1 MLILGPLKVKEP
13 VFVMKKLLRVLF
25 GRTLFLVLSLVI
37 QAIVLL
43 SFMLKLSDYLYVYY
57 GFSMIVAL
65 LFSAHIA
72 NLDISS
78 SVRMS
83 WIAVVFALPV
93 FGVLFYLFIDLQPTI
108 KLINKRIE
116 YLIKE
121 TKPYLVQKA
130 IFEKDSHLI
139 GLSNYM
145 NNYAGFPIYNNSDVK
160 YLKSGEEKYDELLIE
175 LKKAEKFIFL
185 EYFII
190 DEGKMWDSILEIL
203 KAKAKEG
210 VQVRLMYDGTCMF
223 SLLPHSYP
231 KQMEKFGIKCRVFS
245 PLRPALTTYQN
256 NRDHRKIVVVDGKVA
271 FTGGINLADE
281 YINEIKR
288 FGHWKDN
295 AVKIT
300 GEAVRSFT
308 IMFLQMWNI
317 GEKGSNE
324 YEKYLTE
331 EPVEGVKGYVMPYGD
346 HPFDEEYVGEYVYM
360 DILNKASRYVHIMTP
375 YLIPSNE
382 MVRCLENASK
392 RGVDVKIIMPYIT
405 DKPSAYYIARTF
417 YPKLIEKGIEIYEY
431 TPGFVHAK
439 TFVADD
445 KKAVVG
451 TINMDFRSLYQNL
464 ECAAYMEEV
473 EAIKDIEI
481 DYQETLKQCHK
492 MTLEECNKY
501 NPILKLIGKLLWIIS
516 PLM

>member
-1 MLILGPLKVKEP
+1 
-13 VFVMKKLLRVLF
+13 MKKLLRVLF
-25 GRTLFLVLSLVI
+25 GRTLFLILSLVI

-57 GFSMIVAL
+57 GFSMVVAL
-65 LFSAHIA
+65 FFGAHIA
-72 NLDISS
+72 NLDTSS

-83 WIAVVFALPV
+83 WIAIIFALPV
-93 FGVLFYLFIDLQPTI
+93 FGILFYLFIKLQPTVR
-108 KLINKRIE
+108 KINKRIDF
-116 YLIKE
+116 LIKE
-121 TKPYLVQKA
+121 TKAFLVQQD
-130 IFEKDSHLI
+130 IINEESHLV

-145 NNYAGFPIYNNSDVK
+145 NKYAGFPIYNNSDVK
-160 YLKSGEEKYDELLIE
+160 YLKSGEEKYKELLLE
-175 LKKAEKFIFL
+175 LKKAEKYIFL

-203 KAKAKEG
+203 KEKAKLG
-210 VQVRLMYDGTCMF
+210 VEVRLMYDGTCMF

-231 KQMEKFGIKCRVFS
+231 KQMEKFGIKCHIFS

-256 NRDHRKIVVVDGKVA
+256 NRDHRKILVIDGKVA
-271 FTGGINLADE
+271 FTGGVNLADE

-295 AVKIT
+295 AVKVT

-308 IMFLQMWNI
+308 IMFLQIWNI
-317 GEKGSNE
+317 GEKDRE
-324 YEKYLTE
+324 QYEKYLTE
-331 EPVEGVKGYVMPYGD
+331 QPALGSKGYVMPYGD

-360 DILNKASRYVHIMTP
+360 DIINKAKKYVHIMTP

-405 DKPSAYYIARTF
+405 DKPSAYFIART
-417 YPKLIEKGIEIYEY
+417 YYHKLIQNGIEVYEY

-439 TFVADD
+439 TFVSDD

-464 ECAAYMEEV
+464 ECAVYMEGVSTIE
-473 EAIKDIEI
+473 DIEK
-481 DYQETLKQCHK
+481 DYQETLEKCHM
-492 MTLEECNKY
+492 MTLEACDKY
-501 NPILKLIGKLLWIIS
+501 NPVFKLIGKLLWIIS

>member
-1 MLILGPLKVKEP
+1 
-13 VFVMKKLLRVLF
+13 MKKLLRVLF

-43 SFMLKLSDYLYVYY
+43 FFMLKLSDYLYVYY
-57 GFSMIVAL
+57 GFSVVAA
-65 LFSAHIA
+65 LFFGAHIA
-72 NLDISS
+72 NLDTSS

-83 WIAVVFALPV
+83 WIAIIFALPV
-93 FGVLFYLFIDLQPTI
+93 FGILFYLFVKLQPAVRMI
-108 KLINKRIE
+108 NRRMECLIE
-116 YLIKE
+116 E
-121 TKPYLVQKA
+121 TKPYLVQKD
-130 IFEKDSHLI
+130 IFDKTSHLK

-145 NNYAGFPIYNNSDVK
+145 NNCAGFPIYNNSEVK
-160 YLKSGEEKYDELLIE
+160 YLKSGEEKYKELLEE
-175 LKKAEKFIFL
+175 LRKAEKFIFL

-190 DEGKMWDSILEIL
+190 DEGKMWDSILEVL
-203 KAKAKEG
+203 KEKAKCG
-210 VQVRLMYDGTCMF
+210 VEVRLMYDGTCMF
-223 SLLPHSYP
+223 ALLPHSYP
-231 KQMEKFGIKCRVFS
+231 KQMEKFGIKCHVFS
-245 PLRPALTTYQN
+245 PLRPALTAYQN
-256 NRDHRKIVVVDGKVA
+256 NRDHRKILVIDGKVA

-295 AVKIT
+295 AVKVT

-308 IMFLQMWNI
+308 IMFLQVWNI
-317 GEKGSNE
+317 EKRGQEE

-331 EPVEGVKGYVMPYGD
+331 ESVDNAKGYVMPYGD
-346 HPFDEEYVGEYVYM
+346 HPYDEEYVGEYVYM
-360 DILNKASRYVHIMTP
+360 DIINKAKNYVHIMTP

-405 DKPSAYYIARTF
+405 DKPSAYYIARTY

-439 TFVADD
+439 TFVSDD
-445 KKAVVG
+445 EKAVVG
-451 TINMDFRSLYQNL
+451 TINLDFRSLYQNL
-464 ECAAYMEEV
+464 ECATYMEGV
-473 EAIKDIEI
+473 DAIKDIEN
-481 DYQETLKQCHK
+481 DYKATLEQCHM
-492 MTLEECNKY
+492 MTLDKCSKY
-501 NPILKLIGKLLWIIS
+501 NPIFNLIGKLLWIIS

>member
-1 MLILGPLKVKEP
+1 
-13 VFVMKKLLRVLF
+13 MKKLLRIFF
-25 GRTLFLVLSLVI
+25 GRTIFLMLSLII
-37 QAIVLL
+37 QTIVLL

-57 GFSMIVAL
+57 GFSLITAL

-72 NLDISS
+72 NLDMSS

-83 WIAVVFALPV
+83 WIAIIFALPV
-93 FGVLFYLFIDLQPTI
+93 FGILFYLFIRLQPTI
-108 KLINKRIE
+108 KLIDKRIAQ
-116 YLIKE
+116 LIQE
-121 TKPYLVQKA
+121 TKPYLKQKN
-130 IFEKDSHLI
+130 IIKENSHLV

-145 NNYAGFPIYNNSDVK
+145 NNHAGFPIYNNSDIK
-160 YLKSGEEKYDELLIE
+160 YLKSGEEKYDEVLRE
-175 LKKAEKFIFL
+175 LKKAEKYIFL

-203 KAKAKEG
+203 KEKAKNG
-210 VQVRLMYDGTCMF
+210 VEVRLIYDGTCMF

-231 KQMEKFGIKCRVFS
+231 KQMESFGIKCHVFS

-256 NRDHRKIVVVDGKVA
+256 NRDHRKIIVIDGKVA
-271 FTGGINLADE
+271 FTGGVNLADE

-288 FGHWKDN
+288 YGHWKDN

-308 IMFLQMWNI
+308 IMFLQVWNI
-317 GEKGSNE
+317 AEKRKEE
-324 YEKYLTE
+324 YEKYLTVDSVTDE
-331 EPVEGVKGYVMPYGD
+331 TGYVMPYGAY
-346 HPFDEEYVGEYVYM
+346 PYNEEYVGEYVYM
-360 DILNKASRYVHIMTP
+360 DIINKAEKYVHIMTP

-392 RGVDVKIIMPYIT
+392 RGVDIKIIMPYIT
-405 DKPSAYYIARTF
+405 DKPSAYYIARTY

-439 TFVADD
+439 TFVSDD

-464 ECAAYMEEV
+464 ECAAYMEDV
-473 EAIKDIEI
+473 KAVNDIEK
-481 DYQETLKQCHK
+481 DYQETLAQCHK
-492 MTLEECNKY
+492 MTLEECDKY
-501 NPILKLIGKLLWIIS
+501 NPLLKLVGKLLWIIS